1 MDKLTTRQK
10 VKEFA
15 DLYPYMNASEIS
27 AYFTVSRQRIYLLM
41 NEIYTKEE
49 LKARKRKS
57 KKELAS
63 KIKEKLQNN
72 TTQVKIV
79 KDLNIS
85 DRTYYKIINSELSSF
100 VNENKVDKEK
110 RISDISFDFKS
121 GMSFFELRLKYNLG
135 NSSNCCSG
143 IINSY
148 RKKYGEEMFP
158 RRQIKRSV

>member
-1 MDKLTTRQK
+1 MDNLTTRQK

-57 KKELAS
+57 EKELVS

-100 VNENKVDKEK
+100 VNENKVDK
-110 RISDISFDFKS
+110 
-121 GMSFFELRLKYNLG
+121 
-135 NSSNCCSG
+135 
-143 IINSY
+143 
-148 RKKYGEEMFP
+148 KKNF
-158 RRQIKRSV
+158 